1 MQELESGDEAEA
13 GVDPQKAKDIVFEK
27 NGRGHFI
34 LPPLDDQKTTKQR
47 QKVIRGYI
55 GAVYRESFKTI
66 LISVSYSLV
75 GEFTGYSKAVF
86 PYLLASAEG
95 QNIYS
100 PECAPDGF
108 SLIDP
113 DHITGM
119 NINLLHNHWLQRQK
133 KKLQPFVILNS
144 GPLHRG
150 LVGKS
155 EKKKGKKKIDYVPV
169 SSDDGDGE
177 DTGADGGESED
188 ENDGRPPPKFG
199 PPGRK
204 QGRLAP
210 DTPDNAPGPSKLR
223 DSKKLKDVYQE
234 PAPGPVDKQV
244 RICIIDFGFMC

>member
-155 EKKKGKKKIDYVPV
+155 EKKREKKKSTTFQSLLTMGMAKILGQMGANQKMRTMAAHLLSLVLPV
-169 SSDDGDGE
+169 GSRAGWLLILL
-177 DTGADGGESED
+177 TM
-188 ENDGRPPPKFG
+188 P
-199 PPGRK
+199 
-204 QGRLAP
+204 QG
-210 DTPDNAPGPSKLR
+210 LR
-223 DSKKLKDVYQE
+223 SCGTQ
-234 PAPGPVDKQV
+234 
-244 RICIIDFGFMC
+244 RN